1 MSVLG
6 KHILVEF
13 EGCNA
18 AVLDSVAA
26 IERHLTTAATRAQ
39 ATIVS
44 HTFHHF
50 SPHGVT
56 GVVVIEESHL
66 SIHTWPEYQYAAV
79 DIFTC
84 GDTLTPWEAYN
95 YLSTVLEAQSF
106 QIKVINRGTTM
117 QTPSSTHVAPQ
128 QNRDLSYFNPSG
140 YAVDNGNLIGLPF
153 GEDTA
158 TVVLLPAPWEVTVSS
173 GSGCLNGADNIRQA
187 SLQLDL
193 YDERIPDA
201 WKLGIYFRPT
211 NSYWKLQSQQLKA
224 KAEEYIHF
232 LEQGGDRSQN
242 EHFQSILDEI
252 NTASAQFN
260 DWVQQQTN
268 DLLNAGKLVGLVG
281 GEHSIP
287 LGYLRALNERYT
299 DFGILQIDA
308 HCDLR
313 RAYEGFTYSHAS
325 IFYNALNL
333 DHLTRLVQVGI
344 RDYCEEEVEIMESS
358 DGLVQGYTDTQL
370 QRDAFE
376 GTPFR
381 VTCERIITQLP
392 QHVYISFDIDGLQP
406 DLCPHTG
413 TPVPGGLT
421 FAQAMYLLHAVVE
434 SGRTII
440 GFDLSEVNG
449 EHEWDGNV
457 GARVL
462 YKLSN
467 LMAISQKAAH

>member
-6 KHILVEF
+6 THLLIEF
-13 EGCNA
+13 EGCDPDT
-18 AVLDSVAA
+18 LDSVAA
-26 IERHLTTAATRAQ
+26 IQAHLTTAALRAH

-66 SIHTWPEYQYAAV
+66 SIHTWPEYRYAAV

-84 GDTLTPWEAYN
+84 GDTLSPWEAYT
-95 YLSTVLEAQSF
+95 YLSSVLQAQSY
-106 QIKVINRGTTM
+106 QVQVINRGTTM
-117 QTPSSTHVAPQ
+117 KTPTPNAAPQ

-153 GEDTA
+153 DEDTA

-173 GSGCLNGADNIRQA
+173 GSGCLNGADNIRAA

-201 WKLGIYFRPT
+201 WKLGLYFRPT

-224 KAEEYIHF
+224 KAQEYIDF
-232 LEQGGDRSQN
+232 LERGGDLSSH

-252 NTASAQFN
+252 NAASTQFN
-260 DWVQQQTN
+260 DWMQQQTT
-268 DLLNAGKLVGLVG
+268 DLLEAGKLVGLVG

-287 LGYLRALNERYT
+287 LGFLRALNDRYT

-333 DHLTRLVQVGI
+333 PHLSRLVQVGI
-344 RDYCEEEVEIMESS
+344 RDYCEEEVEIIDSS
-358 DGLVQGYTDTQL
+358 AGLVQCFTDAQL

-376 GTPFR
+376 GTPFS
-381 VTCERIITQLP
+381 VTCKRIIGQLP

-421 FAQAMYLLHAVVE
+421 FAQAMYLLHAVVD

-449 EHEWDGNV
+449 DHEWDGNV

-462 YKLSN
+462 YKLAN
-467 LMAISQKAAH
+467 LMAISQPKAA